1 MKNAKQVVLDLD
13 PMLIQSWYDGELDE
27 GELEDITVN
36 DIAGHPMVDALQE
49 IGALVRSD
57 VGDAFSDFDEDAM
70 WSAISRQINASN
82 LVAEPKAVADKV
94 PVTHTSRVASDSIAQ
109 PSRSD
114 VTAAGCHASK
124 KSRVVRWIPTMIGAA
139 LFLFSL
145 PGLITMIQQSDNEKV
160 SAASKPAQTV
170 VVVDA
175 KAVDPATQNVIN
187 YATQNA
193 WNTASYDSSA
203 LIPRARIN
211 TSEDQLTVEEMDKA
225 LKLVLQRLE
234 YLEQQNQQ
242 RLERG
247 DIALQPAL

>member
-1 MKNAKQVVLDLD
+1 MKNAKQAVLDLD

-27 GELEDITVN
+27 GELEEITVN
-36 DIAGHPMVDALQE
+36 DIAEHPMVDALEE
-49 IGALVRSD
+49 IGALVRND
-57 VGDAFSDFDEDAM
+57 VENAFSDLDEDAM
-70 WSAISRQINASN
+70 WSAISRQINAN
-82 LVAEPKAVADKV
+82 NVVAEPKAAADKV
-94 PVTHTSRVASDSIAQ
+94 PVTHSSRVASDAVAQ
-109 PSRSD
+109 PARSD
-114 VTAAGCHASK
+114 LAASGCHASK
-124 KSRVVRWIPTMIGAA
+124 KSRFVRWIPTLIGAA

-145 PGLITMIQQSDNEKV
+145 PGLITMIQQSDNDKV
-160 SAASKPAQTV
+160 SAASQPAQTV

-175 KAVDPATQNVIN
+175 KSVDPATQSAIN
-187 YATQNA
+187 YAAQNA
-193 WNTASYDSSA
+193 WNPAPQDSSA

-211 TSEDQLTVEEMDKA
+211 NSEDQLTVEEMDKA